1 MPKRTR
7 KAIRQDKTIKAK
19 HAGKRK
25 SADGNIYYENR
36 PNRSD
41 VNRTFKFFKGG
52 DIGNVRTLE
61 SKFNK
66 EKPAIALY
74 VIADTVADSFIIDK
88 HKKTIVWEKL
98 TDSEKEKY
106 NEDYKKN
113 KAAFEKHL
121 VHSFLKLY
129 YSDKKINEKCS
140 GQSRRTI
147 HAINS
152 VMKSIAKK
160 YDASK
165 YENGGGVEIESEIVH
180 NKNRDWRLKQAYS
193 LIANEKEVKQDS
205 SAMDLFN
212 WANRNGYL
220 VRNAD
225 EFNHIANTISPRE
238 LEKHTNKFNNG
249 GGVEIEEE
257 YNPENDLFAKMET
270 LPDDV
275 REVLDR
281 YSEEDPTYE
290 SLGAMLKELEPLGY
304 TFEYYLDAEPFNLR
318 KITHV
323 KGGGIKRD
331 YREFSD
337 KPKNYKYRE
346 YSIQDLLISSADV
359 DGLHGV
365 AFAGSKGSVKQKL
378 LVKKINEEAR
388 NLYSA
393 FKEGYEKNNYTKVN
407 KIHSEISH
415 KLDDIKSTSLWKD
428 VYKNESKLIDEFLRA
443 QPDDE
448 MSKGGGVGEPEHYR
462 YVTIQKVNG
471 GLKISLNEEGIEE
484 IKDLKDDDKSDLDI
498 WAELFEDVQ
507 GNSEYIFHSDM
518 GNSGFGLTSA
528 EGITDGYYYEGEDR
542 DNLYKTDYPES
553 AKVYWFPNYM
563 VESPLETMIEN
574 GNVVFTEAE
583 SMAIEMAKGGE
594 VNSKYLDTISDDK
607 KSKILKNI
615 ANHYGVS
622 VADAEQEVKDE
633 DAEML
638 YEYIANDQSL
648 RMDVYN
654 DFKRNKYAKGG
665 GIGNENAQ
673 MVLNNV
679 KQIEHHA
686 KELYNVLK
694 GIKHVPA
701 WVVSKVYRSASDLSD
716 ATHYLDG
723 EKNKM
728 ANGGGVSEDR
738 MYNFL
743 VDDLVKLEKAISE
756 NDKEEIDRFF
766 SYWSYHLKS
775 LAPKKGSDR
784 MYNFLKDDLVK
795 LEKAINENDKEEIDR
810 FFSYWNTHLKSL
822 KYSKGGG
829 IDIDRVDNILK
840 HYVIAALWSSTD
852 DDGDALDS
860 LYSFDDVDSNTL
872 TKMRVD
878 IAKFIN
884 ENDEAIKESGMTDE
898 QLGHDLW
905 LTRNGHGAGFWD
917 RGYEKEIGDKLSDA
931 ARAMKGTDLYV
942 GDDNKVHA
950 EKSSYAKGG
959 GVGDTIADRYARLT
973 ETEAKRLDEL
983 QKKVRINEQT
993 ESEDAEF
1000 DRLVDKY
1007 RGWDKYAKGGG
1018 FESIKMIREGF
1029 APIKYDEAK
1038 EMYEDYKN
1046 NFGSSIKRYTAHQ
1059 NKVHNSRITENKMKK
1074 IIEFGSSKK

>member
-1 MPKRTR
+1 
-7 KAIRQDKTIKAK
+7 
-19 HAGKRK
+19 
-25 SADGNIYYENR
+25 
-36 PNRSD
+36 
-41 VNRTFKFFKGG
+41 
-52 DIGNVRTLE
+52 
-61 SKFNK
+61 
-66 EKPAIALY
+66 
-74 VIADTVADSFIIDK
+74 
-88 HKKTIVWEKL
+88 
-98 TDSEKEKY
+98 
-106 NEDYKKN
+106 
-113 KAAFEKHL
+113 
-121 VHSFLKLY
+121 
-129 YSDKKINEKCS
+129 
-140 GQSRRTI
+140 
-147 HAINS
+147 
-152 VMKSIAKK
+152 
-160 YDASK
+160 
-165 YENGGGVEIESEIVH
+165 
-180 NKNRDWRLKQAYS
+180 
-193 LIANEKEVKQDS
+193 
-205 SAMDLFN
+205 
-212 WANRNGYL
+212 
-220 VRNAD
+220 
-225 EFNHIANTISPRE
+225 
-238 LEKHTNKFNNG
+238 
-249 GGVEIEEE
+249 
-257 YNPENDLFAKMET
+257 
-270 LPDDV
+270 
-275 REVLDR
+275 
-281 YSEEDPTYE
+281 
-290 SLGAMLKELEPLGY
+290 LGAMLKELEPLGY

-518 GNSGFGLTSA
+518 GNSGFGLTNA
-528 EGITDGYYYEGEDR
+528 EGITYGYYYEGEDIH
-542 DNLYKTDYPES
+542 NLYKTDYPES

-594 VNSKYLDTISDDK
+594 VNGKYLDTISDDK

-622 VADAEQEVKDE
+622 VADAEKEVKDA

-654 DFKRNKYAKGG
+654 DFKSNKYDNGGGVGEKFKAGDFVKKKGSNLSLKVLEVSRDNNDGKVYITIYNDVLDYTQKVNNISDYELVKYAKGG
-665 GIGNENAQ
+665 GVGNENAQ

-728 ANGGGVSEDR
+728 ANGGGVGEDR

-743 VDDLVKLEKAISE
+743 ADDLVKLEKAISE

-822 KYSKGGG
+822 KYSNGGG

-852 DDGDALDS
+852 DSDEALDAN
-860 LYSFDDVDSNTL
+860 YSFDDVDSDTL
-872 TKMRVD
+872 TRMRVD
-878 IAKFIN
+878 IAKFIT
-884 ENDEAIKESGMTDE
+884 ENDEAIKESGTTDE

-905 LTRNGHGAGFWD
+905 LSRNGHGAGFFD
-917 RGYEKEIGDKLSDA
+917 RGYGDVGDKLQDA

-959 GVGDTIADRYARLT
+959 GV
-973 ETEAKRLDEL
+973 
-983 QKKVRINEQT
+983 
-993 ESEDAEF
+993 
-1000 DRLVDKY
+1000 
-1007 RGWDKYAKGGG
+1007 
-1018 FESIKMIREGF
+1018 ESIKMIREGF

-1038 EMYEDYKN
+1038 KMYEDYKN

-1074 IIEFGSSKK
+1074 IIEFGSGKK